1 MVEPTNIAIIGYG
14 RMGKELEKIAPN
26 YNLNVTEIFE
36 IDSPIQADGIY
47 EFDVAVDFTNAVSVE
62 ENLRVVAALSKN
74 IVIGTTGWAD
84 RIDLAREIVERAG
97 IGCVYTTNFSIG
109 MNIFRKILK
118 TTAKIMDEYPEYDVA
133 IHEMH
138 HRRKKDHPSGTA
150 LSLATLVVEE
160 LQRKRDIATGL
171 IDGLPID
178 PAELEVSY
186 LRIGEIAGTH
196 TVYFDSDVDTI
207 ELTHRAKNRSGLAV
221 GAARA
226 ARWLAGKKGFYDF
239 EDII

>member
-97 IGCVYTTNFSIG
+97 IGCVYTTNFSIV

-138 HRRKKDHPSGTA
+138 HR
-150 LSLATLVVEE
+150 
-160 LQRKRDIATGL
+160 
-171 IDGLPID
+171 
-178 PAELEVSY
+178 
-186 LRIGEIAGTH
+186 
-196 TVYFDSDVDTI
+196 
-207 ELTHRAKNRSGLAV
+207 
-221 GAARA
+221 
-226 ARWLAGKKGFYDF
+226 
-239 EDII
+239 